1 MSIRAS
7 SLIGSGAPA
16 GMAGQGLAVD
26 ARSLD
31 GLKNA
36 DPGNREAIREVAKQF
51 EALFMRQLLK
61 SMRDAVPKSGM
72 FDGPGADTFE
82 GMLDTQ
88 LSTMASKGNGGL
100 ASLIER
106 QLLGDPTLPDG
117 RAART
122 GSWSPAHGVPFSPG
136 MLSPSAAF
144 AVSVDEMN
152 PPMPVNDPASERIF
166 AVGERD
172 RPSADGSRAAL
183 ISGGEQPG
191 AQARAGQGDPRH
203 AGEQAL
209 HQRQKGDD
217 GRPVRALGPVQSAF
231 VERMWPHARAAEKHT
246 GLRAAWIVGQA
257 ALESGWGQRDIH
269 DVNGNPS
276 HNLFGIKAGA
286 GWKGR
291 TVAAMTTEY
300 ESGVARKTIEVFRRY
315 DSYAEA
321 FADWARLIRGNPR
334 YAQVVRATNA
344 EEFANALEQGGYA
357 TDPAYG
363 RKLSRTID
371 RLQRSV
377 GMSGN

>member
-1 MSIRAS
+1 MRAS

-16 GMAGQGLAVD
+16 DMAAQGLAVD
-26 ARSLD
+26 GRSLD
-31 GLKNA
+31 RLKHA
-36 DPGNREAIREVAKQF
+36 DAGNREAIREVARQF

-61 SMRDAVPKSGM
+61 SMRDAVPRSGM
-72 FDGPGADTFE
+72 FEGPGSDVFE

-122 GSWSPAHGVPFSPG
+122 GSWTPAQGLPFSPG

-144 AVSVDEMN
+144 AVSSDEMR
-152 PPMPVNDPASERIF
+152 PPMPVNDPARERIF
-166 AVGERD
+166 AVREAD
-172 RPSADGSRAAL
+172 RPRADGLPALHGQTGQVPAAW
-183 ISGGEQPG
+183 PAG
-191 AQARAGQGDPRH
+191 AQGDSRM
-203 AGEQAL
+203 AAEA
-209 HQRQKGDD
+209 D
-217 GRPVRALGPVQSAF
+217 GRARRKEDEGRPAPALGPVQSAF

-286 GWKGR
+286 GWKGK

-300 ESGVARKTIEVFRRY
+300 EGGVARKTIEVFRRY

-344 EEFANALEQGGYA
+344 EEFASALEQGGYA

-363 RKLSRTID
+363 RKLSMTID